1 MTDLAKQVSPELIV
15 PPSSIR
21 KAMGIE
27 LEPFGSSEK
36 RSKGKGDKSKDKGD
50 TSELE
55 VSDFDQELR
64 EFLESTAPALSN
76 SPLPDEDRTIE
87 EILSET

>member
-1 MTDLAKQVSPELIV
+1 V

-27 LEPFGSSEK
+27 LEPFGSTEK
-36 RSKGKGDKSKDKGD
+36 RSKGKNDKAKDKGD

-55 VSDFDQELR
+55 VTDFDQELR
-64 EFLESTAPALSN
+64 AFLESTAPN

>member
-1 MTDLAKQVSPELIV
+1 LAKQVSPELIV

-27 LEPFGSSEK
+27 LEPFNADK
-36 RSKGKGDKSKDKGD
+36 RGKGKAEKAKEKGD

-64 EFLESTAPALSN
+64 EFLESTAPTLSN

-87 EILSET
+87 DILSET